1 MLHSLPRGE
10 GLGYFD
16 LALNDTDTAVP
27 AIGGEGVGY
36 FDC

>member
-16 LALNDTDTAVP
+16 SALHNTDTTVP
-27 AIGGEGVGY
+27 AIGGEGLGY
-36 FDC
+36 FDY